1 MQDLFVEGLRILQHL
16 EPTPDGE
23 AQIEADWLFFPEVK
37 SLGSNPRSLVRHQ
50 ERLILSILENA
61 EPDELSRRILP
72 ETEIVEGSISVS
84 LECPRE
90 LPFWGEPIE
99 LRFPYLTW
107 EDNSRQVA
115 FVPCLGIEV
124 ILDRDREWEEELDYQ
139 IRFAINRR
147 RINRRLF
154 DLSLLQRCRR
164 LELDRLKWNAY
175 PLSPRER
182 IMREQ
187 KDEDAVKP
195 VLGEVGKRIDKLSPV
210 PLFERESEIRHLVAS
225 LRGKRSV
232 SSLLLVGESGV
243 GKTALVYNLAARQ
256 GELDLPG
263 KPVFHTPG
271 SKIVAGMCGFGEWQ
285 ERCRRMAVEASAGKG
300 KILYFGNLME
310 LLEVGQSSASAE
322 SIASFFRPWLIRG
335 QFTAIAE
342 CTPAQLSSIEQKN
355 PRMLE
360 AFRQIKIDPPERMTA
375 LRILKAVVAGKPR
388 IRMSEAACKR
398 VLALHQRYAGYSAL
412 PGRMLQ
418 FTERL
423 IQQARIGQAEGELR
437 IPPSSVNLAFAGET
451 GLPGF
456 LLDDAVPFDV
466 DEATTW
472 FRQRIKGQDEAIG
485 HVVGT
490 IATIKAR
497 LTRANRPLGSF
508 LFVGPTGVGK
518 TELAKSL
525 AEYFYGSRERMLRI
539 DMSEYSAPGSA
550 GRLASGGPGE
560 PEGILTSKMRDQPFS
575 IVLLDEFEKADDSV
589 FDLFLQVLGEARLT
603 DGAGRLADFSNAMII
618 LTSNLGAAE
627 FSAVAPGFGS
637 PDRGAAHLAQD
648 HFTEAARKKFRP
660 EFFNRI
666 GRIVPF
672 MPLSDATVREVIA
685 REVAKL
691 DQRDG
696 FRSRDLT
703 IQVAE
708 ELIDCLARGDYDPR
722 YGARPIK
729 RTIEARLLKPVGQ
742 YLIRHPDVRRG
753 IIEMTSM
760 AEDGRVEFAFHS
772 QDADL
777 QRADR
782 SRLKAWNERIPN
794 IRRWFQILGDSHLVS
809 ELHSEVRRL
818 ERRIERDPGSRDHHR
833 LAASRELINR
843 LEDGSRE
850 ILQVEETLMIASFEN
865 TPFDDLEQAVQS
877 APQWSE
883 FCDLL
888 RDLYLWIR
896 QSASRMTLIL
906 VADRADTLARFAA
919 AYRDVARDY
928 GCRIKLGYFRDP
940 AGPEDQKPDLPD
952 HRRAVMLSS
961 RDEVDSF
968 LSGNLPDGCVALGME
983 ISAPQIALRF
993 SLEFGIHQFID
1004 KKEEKSHVNLIGFDD
1019 EFSIEEG
1026 YVPDETLLDR
1036 NFRNRRTRRTWD
1048 EKKGVMKDEIWGDSQ
1063 KSDLVDPRDL
1073 PDRFSRD
1080 AVHGLIELTIVNQA
1094 LDSIR
1099 K

>member
-1 MQDLFVEGLRILQHL
+1 MQDLFVEGLRVLQHL
-16 EPTPDGE
+16 EPTPEGE

-37 SLGSNPRSLVRHQ
+37 SLGSNPRSLVRQQ

-72 ETEIVEGSISVS
+72 ETEMLEGSISIS

-99 LRFPYLTW
+99 LSFPFLTW
-107 EDNSRQVA
+107 ETSTGPVA
-115 FVPCLGIEV
+115 FVPSLGIEV
-124 ILDRDREWEEELDYQ
+124 VLGSDREWEDELDYQ

-164 LELDRLKWNAY
+164 LELDRVKWNAY
-175 PLSPRER
+175 PLSPKER
-182 IMREQ
+182 VMREQ

-195 VLGEVGKRIDKLSPV
+195 VLGEVGKRIDKLSPA
-210 PLFERESEIRHLVAS
+210 PLFERESDIGQLVSS

-243 GKTALVYNLAARQ
+243 GKTALIYNLAARQ
-256 GELDLPG
+256 GELDLPAR
-263 KPVFHTPG
+263 PVFHTPG

-285 ERCRRMAVEASAGKG
+285 ERCRQMAVEASAGKG

-355 PRMLE
+355 PRVLE
-360 AFRQIKIDPPERMTA
+360 AFRQVKIDPPQKTVA
-375 LRILKAVVAGKPR
+375 LKILKAVVAEKPQ
-388 IRMSEAACKR
+388 IRMSDAALKR
-398 VLALHQRYAGYSAL
+398 ILALHQRYAGYSAP
-412 PGRMLQ
+412 PGKMLQ
-418 FTERL
+418 FTDRL
-423 IQQARIGQAEGELR
+423 VQQARIGQAKGELR
-437 IPPSSVNLAFAGET
+437 IPPSSVNRAFAGET
-451 GLPGF
+451 GLPAF

-466 DEATTW
+466 EESTTW
-472 FRQRIKGQDEAIG
+472 FRQRIKGQDDAIQ
-485 HVVGT
+485 HVVDT

-497 LTRANRPLGSF
+497 LTRPNRPLGSF

-525 AEYFYGSRERMLRI
+525 AEYFYGSRERLLRI

-637 PDRGAAHLAQD
+637 PDRGTSHLAQD
-648 HFTEAARKKFRP
+648 HFTEAAKKKFRP

-685 REVAKL
+685 REVGKL

-696 FRSRDLT
+696 FRARDLA
-703 IQVAE
+703 IQVAGE
-708 ELIDCLARGDYDPR
+708 VIDRLARGDYDPR
-722 YGARPIK
+722 YGARPLK
-729 RTIEARLLKPVGQ
+729 RRIEARLLKPVGQ

-753 IIEMTSM
+753 IIEVTSM
-760 AEDGRVEFAFHS
+760 EEDGRIEFVFHS

-777 QRADR
+777 QRSDR
-782 SRLKAWNERIPN
+782 SRLKVWNERIPN
-794 IRRWFQILGDSHLVS
+794 IRRWFQIFGSSHLVS
-809 ELHSEVRRL
+809 ELHSDVRRL
-818 ERRIERDPGSRDHHR
+818 ERRIKRDPGSRDHHR
-833 LAASRELINR
+833 LAASRELIGR
-843 LEDGSRE
+843 LEDGSRG
-850 ILQVEETLMIASFEN
+850 IFQVEETLMIASFEN
-865 TPFDDLEQAVQS
+865 TPFDELEQAVQA
-877 APQWSE
+877 APQWPD

-888 RDLYLWIR
+888 RDLYLWI
-896 QSASRMTLIL
+896 QHSASRMTLIM
-906 VADRADTLARFAA
+906 VSDRPETLARFAA
-919 AYRDVARDY
+919 AYRDVARNY

-940 AGPEDQKPDLPD
+940 PEPEDQKPNLPG

-961 RDEVDSF
+961 RDQIERF
-968 LSGNLPDGCVALGME
+968 LAGNLPEECLALAME

-993 SLEFGIHQFID
+993 SLEFGLHRFID
-1004 KKEEKSHVNLIGFDD
+1004 RKEDKSHVNLIGFDD

-1036 NFRNRRTRRTWD
+1036 NFRDRPTRRIWD

-1080 AVHGLIELTIVNQA
+1080 AIDSLIELTIVNKA

-1099 K
+1099 R